1 MRAEVIG
8 IRRFVF
14 PWRRL
19 LSCLLS
25 LALLQHL
32 LALGVCAEEIGTVE
46 EILTEELYSF
56 EETIDVSEFALT
68 PSELLRVFSC
78 VIKDDPYLFFVG
90 GGLRYSYDKSG
101 RVLTLTPRYT
111 MTREDYETALAYCV
125 ERVRSIAALA
135 EHYES
140 ESERALFLHDYVC
153 ENFEYDHS
161 LTNGGI
167 YDFFLTGRGT
177 CEAYMLLYS
186 ALLRECGIESHFAA
200 SDPLTHIW
208 NIVLIDGEWYHV
220 DVTWDDSASEEAVS
234 RRHFLL
240 SDQSA
245 LDRGHRDWYCP
256 TEVRCI
262 SDAYESIDFDGL
274 LPTAVAVGDVD
285 HDGQF
290 ALLDLLLLRSRQAQA
305 FSETDF
311 CDACADVNLDGTVDG
326 DDIELL
332 RRKLLASD

>member
-25 LALLQHL
+25 LALLQYL
-32 LALGVCAEEIGTVE
+32 LAFGVCAEEIGTVE

-56 EETIDVSEFALT
+56 EETIDVSDFALT

-111 MTREDYETALAYCV
+111 MTREDYETALAYCI
-125 ERVRSIAALA
+125 ERIRAISTLA

-140 ESERALFLHDYVC
+140 ESERALFLHDYIC

-167 YDFFLTGRGT
+167 YDFLLTGRGT

-200 SDPLTHIW
+200 SDPLVHIW

-220 DVTWDDSASEEAVS
+220 DVTWDDSASEGTVS

-245 LDRGHRDWYCP
+245 LEKGHRDWYLP
-256 TEVRCI
+256 I
-262 SDAYESIDFDGL
+262 DAECSSEKYVGYEFDGFL
-274 LPTAVAVGDVD
+274 EGKVTLGDVN
-285 HDGQF
+285 HDGEVT
-290 ALLDLLLLRSRQAQA
+290 LLDLLMLRRWRASGNV
-305 FSETDF
+305 SDF
-311 CDACADVNLDGTVDG
+311 CRFCADLNLDGRADEA
-326 DDIELL
+326 DAELF
-332 RRKLLASD
+332 RRKLISSD